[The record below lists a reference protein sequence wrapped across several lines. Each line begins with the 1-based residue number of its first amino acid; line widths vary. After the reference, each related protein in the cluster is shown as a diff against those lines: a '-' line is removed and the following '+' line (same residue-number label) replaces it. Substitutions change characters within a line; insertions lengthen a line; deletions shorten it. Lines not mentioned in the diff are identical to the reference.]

1 MALESHQ
8 EAVPALCQ
16 AVRHHHPGKIQTR
29 MGSVLHRQGSVTA
42 CLEYV
47 SYLNN
52 WLGEGPQWSF
62 AVMVEMVSQF
72 IHHHWVCL
80 GNVLNPAN

>member
-1 MALESHQ
+1 MALGSHQ

-42 CLEYV
+42 STSHRMPGVCVL
-47 SYLNN
+47 YLNN

-62 AVMVEMVSQF
+62 CCDGRDGISVDPL
-72 IHHHWVCL
+72 IH
-80 GNVLNPAN
+80 NVFWI